1 MGNEAI
7 MIEIRIHGRG
17 GQGAV
22 TTGQIIAIAALYDN
36 KYAQTFP
43 LFGVERRGAPVEAF
57 VRMDSSPINLR
68 SQVYNPDVVIVLDP
82 TLVSAVD
89 VTKGLKE
96 KGKMIINTSK
106 NPKELK
112 IKGNFD
118 IHTVDASNIAM
129 NIFKRPIVNTPIL
142 GAFSAVTKLVS
153 FKAMMKAIDEKFIET
168 KGKAMAEL
176 NKTAVKEVYDNTK

>member
-1 MGNEAI
+1 

-22 TTGQIIAIAALYDN
+22 TTGQIIAIASLYDN

-57 VRMDSSPINLR
+57 VRIDSSPINLR
-68 SQVYNPDVVIVLDP
+68 SQVYNPDVVMVLDP
-82 TLVSAVD
+82 TLVYSTD
-89 VTKGLKE
+89 VTKGLKD
-96 KGKMIINTSK
+96 KGTIIINTSK
-106 NPKELK
+106 KPKDLK
-112 IKGNFD
+112 IKGDYN
-118 IHTVDASNIAM
+118 IHTIDASAIAL

-153 FKAMMKAIDEKFIET
+153 LKSMMKAIDEKFAAS
-168 KGKAMAEL
+168 KGKAMAEM
-176 NKTAVKEVYDNTK
+176 NKKAVKDVYDMVR

>member
-1 MGNEAI
+1 

-22 TTGQIIAIAALYDN
+22 TTGQLIAIASLYDS

-57 VRMDSSPINLR
+57 VRMDNAPINLR
-68 SQVYNPDVVIVLDP
+68 SQVYAPDVVIVLDP
-82 TLVSAVD
+82 TLVSSID

-96 KGKMIINTSK
+96 RGTIIVNTSK
-106 NPKELK
+106 KPRELK
-112 IKGNFD
+112 MRGDFN
-118 IHTVDASNIAM
+118 IHTVDAGNIAM

-153 FKAMMKAIDEKFIET
+153 LKSMMKAIDDKFAST
-168 KGKAMAEL
+168 KGKAIAEL
-176 NKTAVKEVYDNTK
+176 NKTAVKEVYENTR